1 MRRLLTCGA
10 AALFTALSACGDTP
24 SLDPKAGIGPNP
36 TLPEP
41 HYFFFTPVKIADVVG
56 WAGNDAPKAAPGLA
70 VTRFAADL
78 AHPRWLYVLPNGD
91 VLVAESD
98 GDPEPTMRPKS
109 LFQALFMKQAKGG
122 TKPGQ
127 RILLLRDADGDG
139 LAETRTVFIAKL
151 HAPFGM
157 TLVGN
162 QLYVGETDALRRF
175 TYTEGATSIA
185 GSGTK
190 VTDLPGGPINH
201 HWTKNVI
208 ASRDGS
214 KLYVSV
220 GSNSNVGENGM
231 EYEAGR
237 AAIWEVDPATGA
249 HRVYASGIRNPN
261 GMDWE
266 PSTGALWTVA
276 NERDEIGDDLVPD
289 YITSVR
295 PGGFYGWPYSYYGQ
309 HIDKR
314 AYPQR
319 PDLVARAI
327 KPDYAVGSH
336 AGSLGFTFA
345 NKNSLGPRF
354 REGAFVGQHGSWNRS
369 RPFGYKV
376 VFIPFAGGKP
386 SGMPIDVLNGFLNG
400 ANAHGRPVGVVID
413 KRGGLLVADDAGN
426 AVWRVAAKPSRYNL
440 ATQPKLITT
449 GF

>member
-1 MRRLLTCGA
+1 MVRSIPWGA
-10 AALFTALSACGDTP
+10 AALALALAACGDVP
-24 SLDPKAGIGPNP
+24 SLDPKAGIGPDP

-56 WAGNDAPKAAPGLA
+56 WADNDAPKAAPGLA
-70 VTRFAADL
+70 VSRFAAGL
-78 AHPRWLYVLPNGD
+78 AHPRWLFVLPNGD

-98 GDPEPTMRPKS
+98 GDPEPTMRAKS
-109 LFQALFMKQAKGG
+109 VFQRLFMKKAKGG
-122 TKPGQ
+122 TEPGQ

-139 LAETRTVFIAKL
+139 VAETKTVFIPKL

-157 TLVGN
+157 ALVGN
-162 QLYVGETDALRRF
+162 RLYVAETDALIRF
-175 TYTEGATSIA
+175 PYKEGATSIA
-185 GSGTK
+185 DAPVK
-190 VTDLPGGPINH
+190 VADLPGGPINH

-214 KLYVSV
+214 KLYVTV

-231 EYEAGR
+231 DNEVERAG
-237 AAIWEVDPATGA
+237 ILEVDPATGA
-249 HRVYASGIRNPN
+249 KRVYASGIRNPN

-266 PSTGALWTVA
+266 PSSGMLWTVV

-314 AYPQR
+314 AYPRR
-319 PDLVARAI
+319 PDLVAKAI

-336 AGSLGFTFA
+336 AGSLGFAFA
-345 NKNSLGPRF
+345 GSNTLGPAF
-354 REGAFVGQHGSWNRS
+354 REGAFIGQHGSWNRS

-376 VFIPFAGGKP
+376 VFIPFTGGKP
-386 SGMPIDVLNGFLNG
+386 SGMPIDVLGGFLNG
-400 ANAHGRPVGVVID
+400 SNAHGRPVGVIVD
-413 KRGGLLVADDAGN
+413 RKGGLLVADDAGN
-426 AVWRVAAKPSRYNL
+426 AVWRVTARAP
-440 ATQPKLITT
+440 
-449 GF
+449 